1 MNGRLSQEDRARQMD
16 EQLKRNDA
24 QVINKF
30 LTEAEYAELRQHYK
44 QNFEEIA
51 QLIAREGDRISIE
64 SIFNIPNEV
73 PRHILSDDFLFV
85 VQVNQTIRRG
95 SLRGDMII

>member
-30 LTEAEYAELRQHYK
+30 LTEAEYAEWRQHDK

-51 QLIAREGDRISIE
+51 QWIAREGDRISIE

-73 PRHILSDDFLFV
+73 PQHILSDDFLFV
-85 VQVNQTIRRG
+85 VQVNQAIKRG
-95 SLRGDMII
+95 SLREDMIL

>member
-44 QNFEEIA
+44 
-51 QLIAREGDRISIE
+51 
-64 SIFNIPNEV
+64 
-73 PRHILSDDFLFV
+73 
-85 VQVNQTIRRG
+85 
-95 SLRGDMII
+95 